1 MRGSGREGRRR
12 GPGALL
18 AAAALL
24 ALAALGAWLGRDLLR
39 DPGRLAGGEAGV
51 REALGRQV
59 RAHLDGGAGPDA
71 LALDL
76 APLRFAEVS
85 ALVEGGRATVVAVLD
100 AEGTAS
106 FAGQS
111 VPVSYIGRER
121 FHMRTCGAAWCAEP
135 DQLVRLRGVLEAL
148 LQRHRALAAGLP
160 GRRVIGWQVRVE
172 REEAE
177 AGEDWEV
184 PRAGGAP
191 ERGRDRLS
199 LRWEDGRWAL
209 AP

>member
-1 MRGSGREGRRR
+1 MRSSGREGRR
-12 GPGALL
+12 GPLAV
-18 AAAALL
+18 AAAGFL
-24 ALAALGAWLGRDLLR
+24 ALAALGAWLGCDLLR

-51 REALGRQV
+51 RRALARQG
-59 RAHLDGGAGPDA
+59 RAHLDAGAGADA

-76 APLRFAEVS
+76 SPLRFAEVS

-100 AEGTAS
+100 TEGTAS
-106 FAGQS
+106 FGGQS
-111 VPVSYIGRER
+111 VPLSYIGRER
-121 FHMRTCGAAWCAEP
+121 FHMRTCGAAWCPEP
-135 DQLVRLRGVLEAL
+135 DQLARLKGVLEAL
-148 LQRHRALAAGLP
+148 LRRHRELAAGHP
-160 GRRVIGWQVRVE
+160 GRRVMGWQVRVE

-184 PRAGGAP
+184 PRAGGTP

-199 LRWEDGRWAL
+199 LRLEGGRWTP